1 MQGWQRA
8 FDFQTENNATL
19 DAMLAAAVNFSQEV
33 EAAAPDAKGRWL
45 TLLGKSGIGKTH
57 LARAVFKRLK
67 NFRYYDHPQ
76 LGISQ
81 AHAMSFIDWRELAD
95 QLRNGEHYRVDA
107 IAKAWVV
114 VVDDIGSEYD
124 PSGFLAS
131 RLDRIVNARLGKW
144 TIFTSN
150 LLLAE
155 VADRLDSRI
164 ADRMGRAENR
174 VFEAETESYTMKKRD
189 K

>member
-81 AHAMSFIDWRELAD
+81 THAMSFIDWRELAD
-95 QLRNGEHYRVDA
+95 QLRNGEHYRMDA
-107 IAKAWVV
+107 ITKAWLVV
-114 VVDDIGSEYD
+114 LDDIGSEYD

-150 LLLAE
+150 LPLKD
-155 VADRLDSRI
+155 VASRLDVRI
-164 ADRMGRAENR
+164 ADRMGRGKNEIVR
-174 VFEAETESYTMKKRD
+174 GETESFAVRKRD
-189 K
+189 D